1 MTALRVLVVDDSV
14 VARRLIVRAL
24 GDDPLVG
31 VVETATNGRVA
42 LDKLAGFAPDVVICD
57 IDMPELDGLAT
68 LASLQR
74 RRPDLPVIMFS
85 ALSGPGARAA
95 FEALR
100 MGAVDCVGK
109 PAGLDRGRD
118 SAAAIHEALGPLL
131 RGLSRR
137 DAPVPAP
144 PSPERSDSAS
154 AIDIVV
160 IGVSTGGPNAL
171 GEVVPR
177 LPGDL
182 SVPVLIAQHL
192 PPTFTGMLAERLD
205 RLSQREVREAQ
216 DGASVEPGEIWVA
229 RGGQHLRVR
238 RSETGVRLALGPDAP
253 VNGCRPSVDVL
264 LDSIVDTY
272 GGRALAV
279 IMTGMGRD
287 GLRGC
292 ARLRTAGGHVVAQD
306 QASSVV
312 WGMPGAVVGAG
323 IADAIVPL
331 HRLAAEITR
340 RVTRVELVR

>member
-1 MTALRVLVVDDSV
+1 MTGLRVLVADDSV

-24 GDDPLVG
+24 DDDPLVAA
-31 VVETATNGRVA
+31 VETAGNGRVA

-68 LASLQR
+68 LAALQR
-74 RRPDLPVIMFS
+74 CRPNLPVIMFS

-109 PAGLDRGRD
+109 PAGFDRGRD
-118 SAAAIHEALGPLL
+118 GAAAVHEALRPLL

-137 DAPVPAP
+137 DTAP
-144 PSPERSDSAS
+144 PPPTNRRVPAS

-177 LPGDL
+177 LPADL
-182 SVPVLIAQHL
+182 PVPVVIAQHL
-192 PPTFTGMLAERLD
+192 PATFTGMLAERLD
-205 RLSQREVREAQ
+205 RLSDLEVQEAQ
-216 DGASVEPGEIWVA
+216 DGAPVEHGEIWVA

-238 RSETGVRLALGPDAP
+238 RRATGVRLALGSDAP
-253 VNGCRPSVDVL
+253 VNGCRPSIDVL
-264 LDSIVDTY
+264 LDSVVDTY

-287 GLRGC
+287 GLRSC
-292 ARLRTAGGHVVAQD
+292 ARLRTAGGHIVAQD

-312 WGMPGAVVGAG
+312 WGMPGAVAGAG

-331 HRLAAEITR
+331 DRLAATITR
-340 RVTRVELVR
+340 RVTRLEVV